1 MIHRAYLGLGSNL
14 GHPQENL
21 KQAIAA
27 LARAGE
33 VRGVSGLY
41 ETEPLGV
48 QDQPRFLNA
57 VVLLETSLDPRSLLK
72 ELKKIERERGRSAGG
87 LRWGPR
93 ILDLDILSFDDL
105 ILAEQDLTIPHP
117 EMERRRFVLEPL
129 SEIAPGWVHPV
140 SQKSVEVLLQECPEQ
155 KSFRLR
161 GPDA

>member
-14 GHPQENL
+14 GHLQENL

-27 LARAGE
+27 LARVGE
-33 VRGVSGLY
+33 VRRVSGFY

-72 ELKKIERERGRSAGG
+72 ELKKIEREQGRSAGG
-87 LRWGPR
+87 PHWGPR
-93 ILDLDILSFDDL
+93 VLDLDILSFDDL
-105 ILAEQDLTIPHP
+105 ILAEQDLTIPHS

-155 KSFRLR
+155 KRSRLR
-161 GPDA
+161 GRDA